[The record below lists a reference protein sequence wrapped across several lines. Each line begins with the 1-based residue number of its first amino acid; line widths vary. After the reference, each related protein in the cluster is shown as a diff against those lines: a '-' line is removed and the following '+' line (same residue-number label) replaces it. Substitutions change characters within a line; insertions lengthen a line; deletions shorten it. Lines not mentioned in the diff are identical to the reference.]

1 MRRQVLSAFVKIHL
15 SSCFNYKECQPGGPP
30 KYACHMQLFS
40 GGWPQGREAPARVRN
55 RAQGACSACRHGAA
69 PIGSGEKRPGPN
81 QRAVLGGETTA
92 TLAPFGCPYA
102 LGIFIQTQRNPPC

>member
-1 MRRQVLSAFVKIHL
+1 MPVICNFSPEAGRRGAKR
-15 SSCFNYKECQPGGPP
+15 PRG
-30 KYACHMQLFS
+30 S
-40 GGWPQGREAPARVRN
+40 GIAHR
-55 RAQGACSACRHGAA
+55 GACSACRHQAA